1 MPENIVGTEI
11 RCGKLEQE
19 KEAAL
24 KAGDIEKAS
33 ELHREQK
40 EAEKKL
46 EQAKKRFNKKNEK
59 KKVPVTE
66 EDVAD
71 VISMWTRIPVTRLN
85 ESESERLKKLD
96 KTLEKR
102 VIGQEEAI
110 QALSKSGKTR
120 KSGIERSGTSDW
132 FILIPWSYRCRK
144 DRAFQSSCRSTLW
157 Q

>member
-1 MPENIVGTEI
+1 VLDESCSKVKLRGFKVPENIVGTEI

-59 KKVPVTE
+59 KKRSAQKTIYKFYCWLENASLVCSIKRQILTE
-66 EDVAD
+66 Y
-71 VISMWTRIPVTRLN
+71 
-85 ESESERLKKLD
+85 
-96 KTLEKR
+96 KR
-102 VIGQEEAI
+102 EG
-110 QALSKSGKTR
+110 
-120 KSGIERSGTSDW
+120 
-132 FILIPWSYRCRK
+132 
-144 DRAFQSSCRSTLW
+144 
-157 Q
+157 

>member
-19 KEAAL
+19 KEVAL

-59 KKVPVTE
+59 KK
-66 EDVAD
+66 
-71 VISMWTRIPVTRLN
+71 S
-85 ESESERLKKLD
+85 
-96 KTLEKR
+96 
-102 VIGQEEAI
+102 
-110 QALSKSGKTR
+110 SGN
-120 KSGIERSGTSDW
+120 
-132 FILIPWSYRCRK
+132 
-144 DRAFQSSCRSTLW
+144 
-157 Q
+157 